1 MTANGRHHGRT
12 GLHET
17 VSDWRYSFG
26 LIGVTHSDFARS
38 GTRNQRTRTITDV
51 KKTVYLSLGSN
62 VGDRESNLRRAIAV
76 LGELGTVH
84 SVSSPYETEPV
95 EFTAQP
101 WFLNCAVALET
112 ELMPK
117 QLLSRLLAI
126 EQEFG
131 RRRIQP
137 KGPRTLDIDILL
149 FGNSVVDTPALT
161 IPHPA
166 MHERRFVLEP
176 LAEIAPDVRHP
187 VFKRTVRELR
197 DALRPGPA
205 VRKTNWSGQWLD
217 RTAIQRQ
224 PRIARISRIT

>member
-1 MTANGRHHGRT
+1 M
-12 GLHET
+12 
-17 VSDWRYSFG
+17 
-26 LIGVTHSDFARS
+26 
-38 GTRNQRTRTITDV
+38 
-51 KKTVYLSLGSN
+51 VYLSVGSN
-62 VGDRESNLRRAIAV
+62 LGDRETSLRRAIAA
-76 LGELGTVH
+76 LGTLGAL
-84 SVSSPYETEPV
+84 SAVSSLYETEPV

-117 QLLSRLLAI
+117 QLLTRLLAI
-126 EQEFG
+126 EQQFG
-131 RRRIQP
+131 RRRTQA

-187 VFKRTVRELR
+187 VLKHTVRELR
-197 DALRPGPA
+197 DALPAGPA
-205 VRKTNWSGQWLD
+205 VRKTKWSEGSGQW
-217 RTAIQRQ
+217 
-224 PRIARISRIT
+224 PVVGG